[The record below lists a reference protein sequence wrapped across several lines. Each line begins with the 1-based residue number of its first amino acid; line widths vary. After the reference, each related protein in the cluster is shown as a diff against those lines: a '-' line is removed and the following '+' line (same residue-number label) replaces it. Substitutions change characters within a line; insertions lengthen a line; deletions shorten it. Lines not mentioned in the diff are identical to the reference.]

1 MISGGEVKLHVQKVG
16 NEFHAVIGS
25 DMAWD
30 TMLGKDM
37 ENEEL
42 CKLLRCDGIMSRN
55 E

>member
-1 MISGGEVKLHVQKVG
+1 MGYKFGSTIGG
-16 NEFHAVIGS
+16 

-42 CKLLRCDGIMSRN
+42 CKLLRCDGIMSQD
-55 E
+55 EE